1 MSNPFVCGPE
11 WAWTVWIKTMVQCS
25 CFFFSIVNSTC
36 APYIP
41 LFHCRKPGSKDS
53 EVNHNPTIYI
63 YIHIHN
69 NPCIHQK
76 ITDPNAHG
84 FRFPMFFPCFFPFL
98 EPIMFPSFSHDF
110 YSFPEARCVARNDW
124 VPSLWVHRA
133 SRRVPKKLG
142 LFGNYY

>member
-1 MSNPFVCGPE
+1 MARTCQTLLFV
-11 WAWTVWIKTMVQCS
+11 VQNGHGRYGSKPWCNVVV
-25 CFFFSIVNSTC
+25 FFFSIVNSTC

-53 EVNHNPTIYI
+53 EVNHNPTNI

-124 VPSLWVHRA
+124 VPSL
-133 SRRVPKKLG
+133 
-142 LFGNYY
+142 